1 MAASLCPVYMLGK
14 LTNYVKSSDIEHEL
28 DKILFRFLRDK
39 IGKQQVPPLPL
50 TPTPHPPP
58 IATADP
64 PSISRP
70 TLTPSPIRRA
80 DAR

>member
-1 MAASLCPVYMLGK
+1 MAASLCPVYMLNK

-50 TPTPHPPP
+50 TPHPPTPHRHRGSSLHLK
-58 IATADP
+58 AHAHSVAD
-64 PSISRP
+64 
-70 TLTPSPIRRA
+70 TPRRC
-80 DAR
+80 

>member
-1 MAASLCPVYMLGK
+1 MAASLCPVYMLGV

-50 TPTPHPPP
+50 TPPPHPTP
-58 IATADP
+58 IATADAR
-64 PSISRP
+64 SVG
-70 TLTPSPIRRA
+70 TLTLSPSPIRHA